1 MAAENAYAVAAEAVE
16 QSGGM
21 AQLNLSTWT
30 SQIFWLV
37 ISFAVLYFVLARF
50 ILPKIEDGLT
60 TRGDRIADDI
70 DEAHR
75 MNQEAKQAELDYQ
88 QAVSD
93 AKAKAHNISETTRKS
108 VDSEIEAEM
117 VEAEAEFAR
126 MQTEADAR
134 IAATKA
140 AAMANVDSVA
150 QETVA
155 AVLDKVAGLKVTD
168 AAVKSAVSS
177 VSAKG

>member
-1 MAAENAYAVAAEAVE
+1 MAAENAYATATDAAE

-21 AQLNLSTWT
+21 PQLDLSTWT

-37 ISFAVLYFVLARF
+37 ITFAVLYFVLARF

-75 MNQEAKQAELDYQ
+75 MNQEAKQAEMDYQ

-108 VDSEIEAEM
+108 VEGEIEAEM
-117 VEAEAEFAR
+117 AEAEADFAT
-126 MQTEADAR
+126 MQIEADAR
-134 IAATKA
+134 IATTKA

-150 QETVA
+150 QDTVA
-155 AVLDKVAGLKVTD
+155 AILDKVAGLNVSD
-168 AAVKSAVSS
+168 AAVKTAVSS
-177 VSAKG
+177 ANVKG